1 MTANPDEKQT
11 KSARDN
17 NVTDATARPVEK
29 TAEYAWENE
38 VIDSNGVKRVA
49 EYPLEK
55 VAEYTETPIT
65 GAVDYTAQCRKVIE
79 NLTIMDDAFMRN
91 VLKEPKCA
99 EHILRVIMNSPELKS
114 ADVTIQKDYKN
125 LQGRSAVL
133 DCVVEDRDGKQ
144 FNLEIQ
150 NENEG
155 ASEKRARYH
164 SGLLDMN
171 TLKAGEDYSKLT
183 KSYVIFITQ
192 GDPLG
197 YKLPIYHIR
206 RTIDE
211 VNAGFNDETYIIY
224 VNGTNRDDTELGHLM
239 HDLNCKNAA
248 DMYSPIL
255 AARVRELK
263 ETEEGV
269 QHMCKE
275 LEELIKSGE
284 MRGIAI
290 GEERGIA
297 IGETRGIA
305 LGEQKKQKSIATKL
319 LQMGIP
325 MEQIA
330 EAVEANVATV
340 RIWLDENRNRI
351 N

>member
-1 MTANPDEKQT
+1 MTANPEK
-11 KSARDN
+11 K
-17 NVTDATARPVEK
+17 K
-29 TAEYAWENE
+29 T
-38 VIDSNGVKRVA
+38 
-49 EYPLEK
+49 
-55 VAEYTETPIT
+55 T

-79 NLTIMDDAFMRN
+79 NLTIMDDTFMRN

-99 EHILRVIMNSPELKS
+99 EHILRVIMESPELKT
-114 ADVTIQKDYKN
+114 AEVTVQKDYKN

-133 DCVVEDRDGKQ
+133 DCVVEEADGKQ

-155 ASEKRARYH
+155 AFEKRARYH

-171 TLKAGEDYSKLT
+171 TLKPGEQYSRLKE
-183 KSYVIFITQ
+183 SYVIFITR

-197 YKLPIYHIR
+197 YKLPIYHIER
-206 RTIDE
+206 NIREINSRFEDD
-211 VNAGFNDETYIIY
+211 AYIIY
-224 VNGTNRDDTELGHLM
+224 VNGLNRDDTELGHLM
-239 HDLNCKNAA
+239 HDLNCKNAV
-248 DMYSPIL
+248 DMHSPIL
-255 AARVRELK
+255 AARVKELK
-263 ETEEGV
+263 ETEGGV

-284 MRGIAI
+284 
-290 GEERGIA
+290 ERGIA
-297 IGETRGIA
+297 I
-305 LGEQKKQKSIATKL
+305 GEQKKQKSIATKL

-330 EAVEANVATV
+330 ETVEANVATV
-340 RIWLDENRNRI
+340 RIWLDENLNRI

>member
-11 KSARDN
+11 KSARKND
-17 NVTDATARPVEK
+17 VAGSTEHSIEK
-29 TAEYAWENE
+29 TAEYIMEN
-38 VIDSNGVKRVA
+38 
-49 EYPLEK
+49 P
-55 VAEYTETPIT
+55 TT
-65 GAVDYTAQCRKVIE
+65 GAADYTAQCRKVIE
-79 NLTIMDDAFMRN
+79 NLTIMDDTFMRN

-99 EHILRVIMNSPELKS
+99 EHILRVIMESPELKT
-114 ADVTIQKDYKN
+114 AEVTVQKDYKN

-133 DCVVEDRDGKQ
+133 DCVVKDGNSKL

-171 TLKAGEDYSKLT
+171 TLKAGEDYSKLP

-206 RTIDE
+206 RVIDE
-211 VNAGFNDETYIIY
+211 VNAGFNDGTYIIY
-224 VNGTNRDDTELGHLM
+224 VNGLNREDTELGHLM
-239 HDLNCKNAA
+239 LDLNCKNAA

-255 AARVRELK
+255 AARVKELK
-263 ETEEGV
+263 ETEGGV

-275 LEELIKSGE
+275 LEELIKRGE

-290 GEERGIA
+290 GEERG
-297 IGETRGIA
+297 EMRGIA
-305 LGEQKKQKSIATKL
+305 IGEQKKQKSIATKL

-340 RIWLDENRNRI
+340 RIWLDENLNRI